1 MEAIIDHR
9 YGFRL
14 QGFAMSS
21 CRNTLEELVIEE
33 AEAQYK
39 RLGADVQKRVDLSE
53 VIAYTLNRL
62 PPMYATTQRG
72 WSQQRKKASQELGA
86 AISKTVRNGF
96 LSTQSDALRQTDPI
110 PAHELISQ
118 ARSLFKLRKL
128 FNKDHLKWK
137 DIPEVVQNALASGS
151 YQAGS
156 GYISAEQRTSILAR
170 SYALRR
176 RSTTELFNTSKS
188 STNQKDI
195 STDVRDFESYMSG
208 TTYRYSNILESL
220 VTAIVDRR
228 VQRLD
233 ESFQQKI
240 NIDDVTAYVLNRL
253 PPMYATS
260 RRGLQNLRQKVK
272 SEMTNQIITIVKEA
286 LSRVAKAPERELAPL
301 PFEKFNLEL
310 EDTLKEL
317 REVLK
322 RDDLSWRNVAEIVE
336 ECLRAPKSNYPVW
349 RAKHDV

>member
-1 MEAIIDHR
+1 
-9 YGFRL
+9 
-14 QGFAMSS
+14 MSS

-33 AEAQYK
+33 AEAQYS

-72 WSQQRKKASQELGA
+72 WSQQRKKASQELQS
-86 AISKTVRNGF
+86 AIAKTVRNGF

-137 DIPEVVQNALASGS
+137 DIPEVVRNALDSGS
-151 YQAGS
+151 HQIGS
-156 GYISAEQRTSILAR
+156 GYVSAEQRNSVLAR

-176 RSTTELFNTSKS
+176 RNTTELFSTKS
-188 STNQKDI
+188 STNQSDI
-195 STDVRDFESYMSG
+195 SNDVKDFDSYMSG

-233 ESFQQKI
+233 EESQQKI
-240 NIDDVTAYVLNRL
+240 SIDDVTAYVLNRL

-260 RRGLQNLRQKVK
+260 RRGLQNLRQKIK
-272 SEMTNQIITIVKEA
+272 SEMTNQIINIVKEA
-286 LSRVAKAPERELAPL
+286 LSKVVKAPERELAPL

-317 REVLK
+317 RQVLK
-322 RDDLSWRNVAEIVE
+322 RDDLTWRNVAEVVE
-336 ECLRAPKSNYPVW
+336 ECLKAPKPKANQPVW